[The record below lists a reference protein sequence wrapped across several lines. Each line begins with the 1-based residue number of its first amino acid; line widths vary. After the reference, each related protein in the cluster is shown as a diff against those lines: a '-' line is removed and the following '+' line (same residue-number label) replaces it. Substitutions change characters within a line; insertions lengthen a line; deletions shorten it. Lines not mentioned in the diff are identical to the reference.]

1 MTRIVANLV
10 ALLVMPFVVVGVIN
24 RVKALWAGRRGPPIF
39 QLAFDVVRLARKTPV
54 YSAVTTPVFRLGPL
68 VVLATA
74 IASACIVPLAGGAPL
89 VAFSFDFVWFA
100 YVWSLGRVALM
111 LGALDTGSPFE
122 GMGASR
128 EATFATLLEPVLFL
142 VAGALCLH
150 GGVRSFGEAL
160 VPRLDSPEAV
170 VLWGASIAALLVVI
184 QVEAARMPVDDP
196 ATHLELTMVHEVMI
210 LDHSGPELAM
220 LEVGAAIKLYVA
232 ASVVAMLL
240 NPLAGDDTAVAALAH
255 VGLATGIAVVLGLVE
270 ALIARLKLRVVPQY
284 IVVALI
290 GGGIAVLS
298 MLGRGGLR

>member
-1 MTRIVANLV
+1 
-10 ALLVMPFVVVGVIN
+10 
-24 RVKALWAGRRGPPIF
+24 
-39 QLAFDVVRLARKTPV
+39 
-54 YSAVTTPVFRLGPL
+54 
-68 VVLATA
+68 
-74 IASACIVPLAGGAPL
+74 
-89 VAFSFDFVWFA
+89 
-100 YVWSLGRVALM
+100 
-111 LGALDTGSPFE
+111 
-122 GMGASR
+122 
-128 EATFATLLEPVLFL
+128 
-142 VAGALCLH
+142 
-150 GGVRSFGEAL
+150 
-160 VPRLDSPEAV
+160 
-170 VLWGASIAALLVVI
+170 
-184 QVEAARMPVDDP
+184 
-196 ATHLELTMVHEVMI
+196 MVHEVMI